1 MLVTIVKISKCLPM
15 VVNQLGPTGLELELQ
30 VLYGLFHP
38 WKKKNFPHP
47 LSPPL
52 AMLVYIRNLSLYVSV
67 FIHLGTWKY
76 IWIHISILSRIKIR
90 FCCFVRFIGLWKII
104 LIFIHMQR
112 VTFSTSCFVKALCYK
127 HEISFSYYVKL
138 SWNGTKISHV
148 KSKGN

>member
-1 MLVTIVKISKCLPM
+1 MPSNGCKSVRSYWVRIRASGTIWPISSMEKENEFSSSAFPSTRHASTY
-15 VVNQLGPTGLELELQ
+15 Q
-30 VLYGLFHP
+30 
-38 WKKKNFPHP
+38 NF
-47 LSPPL
+47 
-52 AMLVYIRNLSLYVSV
+52 ALVYLFFHTS

-112 VTFSTSCFVKALCYK
+112 VTLSASCAVKALCYK

-138 SWNGTKISHV
+138 SWNGSKISHV